1 MDEFEKQLALERE
14 WEARALQVQAKA
26 AQAYLRLVELAE
38 RSDTGQARRVAR
50 FLASTFNGER
60 YPFDLFE
67 LRVLDVAL
75 SDDALVCID
84 ALRWGKADLY
94 KLLGMQF
101 VPPELREDWGEIE
114 AALAKLPSWE
124 RKGDR
129 ITKIGVTD
137 VRNVEDLML
146 VLGEAVP
153 GQKVTVV
160 YLRAGAEARCPACR
174 VYLTAP
180 KRAARRAGRA
190 PMV

>member
-1 MDEFEKQLALERE
+1 MDEFERQLARERE

-38 RSDTGQARRVAR
+38 RSDTGQARRVAH

-94 KLLGMQF
+94 KLL
-101 VPPELREDWGEIE
+101 PDGERRI
-114 AALAKLPSWE
+114 AAVITSWE
-124 RKGDR
+124 IDKS
-129 ITKIGVTD
+129 
-137 VRNVEDLML
+137 
-146 VLGEAVP
+146 
-153 GQKVTVV
+153 
-160 YLRAGAEARCPACR
+160 
-174 VYLTAP
+174 
-180 KRAARRAGRA
+180 
-190 PMV
+190 

>member
-1 MDEFEKQLALERE
+1 MDEFEQQRE
-14 WEARALQVQAKA
+14 WEVRAQQAQAKA

-94 KLLGMQF
+94 KRL
-101 VPPELREDWGEIE
+101 PDGERRI
-114 AALAKLPSWE
+114 AAVITSWE
-124 RKGDR
+124 INKS
-129 ITKIGVTD
+129 
-137 VRNVEDLML
+137 
-146 VLGEAVP
+146 
-153 GQKVTVV
+153 
-160 YLRAGAEARCPACR
+160 
-174 VYLTAP
+174 
-180 KRAARRAGRA
+180 
-190 PMV
+190 